1 VGGSSSASSTCDNLE
16 CLNVDDVAVP
26 VAVGSLP
33 VVAARGARVGVV
45 VAIAALVPAITDDE
59 DVPKR
64 QPVVAWE
71 QEVAC
76 DSAAELAAA
85 TDSIPRRC
93 DLAVAGDALYLHEHT
108 TPGPS
113 APPSRLTRFD
123 IATGAERWSREVGSS
138 STIDAHEEIVV
149 ISDKTHFEVY
159 DAETGELRFEHSGSL
174 ADINRY
180 GILLLT
186 DGEVVTA
193 LDPRTGEVRWQADG
207 ALGTF
212 CRDIVVVVAPAGDVS
227 RTQPFAV
234 LDHYSGE
241 ERWNSDEP
249 FDPRTDE
256 VTCGFGAY
264 IYTTDGDTLREWD
277 AYSGWINWTTPVAG
291 AGAIE
296 VYREVALVRSGEMAE
311 NIVAVERETGDLRW
325 ELPATEVGTAVSVIG
340 RVRED
345 ADGVF
350 TLLPLTGDIVNH
362 ISPTPGAPFE
372 VVASS
377 DTRVVV
383 ASGSIV
389 TAYGMNDLGIAWQ
402 LDVGG
407 APDDFDVADGYL
419 VTRTGSLLRGYR

>member
-1 VGGSSSASSTCDNLE
+1 M
-16 CLNVDDVAVP
+16 
-26 VAVGSLP
+26 
-33 VVAARGARVGVV
+33 VVAL
-45 VAIAALVPAITDDE
+45 AAFAPAITDDE

-64 QPVVAWE
+64 QPVLAWE
-71 QEVAC
+71 HEVAC

-85 TDSIPRRC
+85 TDSSPGRC

-113 APPSRLTRFD
+113 APPFRLTRYD
-123 IATGAERWSREVGSS
+123 IATGTERWSREVGPS
-138 STIDAHEEIVV
+138 STIDVHEDIVV
-149 ISDKTHFEVY
+149 TSDKSHFEVY
-159 DAETGELRFEHSGSL
+159 DAETGELRFEHAGSL

-180 GILLLT
+180 GTLLLT
-186 DGEVVTA
+186 DGSVVTA
-193 LDPRTGEVRWQADG
+193 LDPQTGEERWQADG
-207 ALGTF
+207 ALGAF
-212 CRDIVVVVAPAGDVS
+212 CRDIVVIVAPVGDVS

-241 ERWNSDEP
+241 ERWTSEEP

-264 IYTTDGDTLREWD
+264 IYTTDGDALREWD
-277 AYSGWINWTTPVAG
+277 AYSGWINWTTPIAG

-296 VYREVALVRSGEMAE
+296 VYREVALVRSGAAAE
-311 NIVAVERETGDLRW
+311 NIVAVERETGDVRW
-325 ELPATEVGTAVSVIG
+325 ERPAAEVGTAVSVIG

-345 ADGVF
+345 AEGVF

-362 ISPTPGAPFE
+362 TSPTPGAPFE

-383 ASGSIV
+383 ASGSTV
-389 TAYGMNDLGIAWQ
+389 TAYGINDLGTAWQ

-407 APDDFDVADGYL
+407 TPDEFDVADGYL
-419 VTRTGSLLRGYR
+419 VTRTGSLLRGYQ